1 MGWNPIADDQYV
13 LREFCDWADT
23 IPYMVGNV
31 LSEFSSNL
39 ARGEFTKNEW
49 TPKEVDEKLAA
60 AFGDKKDAIVAVSK
74 DRDRWP
80 T

>member
-1 MGWNPIADDQYV
+1 VPYRDLLAAGNSATQTLARQGAQGAMGWNPVADDQYV

-39 ARGEFTKNEW
+39 ARGEFTKNE
-49 TPKEVDEKLAA
+49 
-60 AFGDKKDAIVAVSK
+60 
-74 DRDRWP
+74 
-80 T
+80 